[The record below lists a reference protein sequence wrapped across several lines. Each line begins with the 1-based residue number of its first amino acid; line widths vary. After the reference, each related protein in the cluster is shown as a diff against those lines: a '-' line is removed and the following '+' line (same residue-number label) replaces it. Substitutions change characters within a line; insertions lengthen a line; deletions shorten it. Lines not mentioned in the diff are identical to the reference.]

1 MLFAR
6 GEKDVPAHI
15 PGGTMNQTLSIL
27 RCMILAL
34 VVGLM
39 MIMQPTP
46 SIAQS
51 TKQKT
56 LERAL
61 GIGGF
66 FFRAQDPKKL
76 GAWYEEN
83 LGIKMPVDYDTP
95 PWRSEAGTTV
105 FTPFAQDTKAFGDM
119 KQQWMINFRVRSL
132 DAMAAQ
138 LRAKG
143 VKVEIDP
150 QTYPNGRFG
159 SLADPEG
166 NPIQLWQP
174 GGKDQG

>member
-1 MLFAR
+1 MTKSMNLRHKVVYKSQSADSMIGLSR
-6 GEKDVPAHI
+6 TI
-15 PGGTMNQTLSIL
+15 PIV
-27 RCMILAL
+27 L
-34 VVGLM
+34 VIAVLVSTP
-39 MIMQPTP
+39 ITP
-46 SIAQS
+46 SVAQS

-56 LERAL
+56 MERAL

-166 NPIQLWQP
+166 NPIQLS
-174 GGKDQG
+174 